1 MSSFNVVHLPLTSLT
16 LLVLTCAPAHAN
28 IPAAYLACEG
38 AELGESCVMTGPQ
51 YGVCVRDTLCEDP
64 EETAV
69 NECVLCV
76 DACWAQE
83 EGTECVRPWTG
94 EEGVCEAQ
102 TQCTDREETSFTECV
117 RCVEPPEP
125 PPAEVEGCNAPVLR
139 TPPTTLTLWALLC
152 VWLGVRCLKVRKE
165 QS

>member
-1 MSSFNVVHLPLTSLT
+1 MNSFNLPLLSLLS
-16 LLVLTCAPAHAN
+16 LLSCSPALAN

-38 AELGESCVMTGPQ
+38 AELGEPCVMTGPQ

-64 EETAV
+64 EETV
-69 NECVLCV
+69 INECVLCV

-83 EGTECVRPWTG
+83 EGSVCVRPWTG

-117 RCVEPPEP
+117 RCVEPPP
-125 PPAEVEGCNAPVLR
+125 PPPDEGSGCSALTGRPLR
-139 TPPTTLTLWALLC
+139 SLWALMC
-152 VWLGVRCLKVRKE
+152 VLLLGRRLWRARRVRAEV
-165 QS
+165 